1 MKIAEPCCQ
10 LLMSRTP
17 ALARLAAVL
26 LGVMFSVATRT
37 EHAAAQGAS
46 SAVADPIRDS
56 LALELS
62 KMTPSI
68 PGFMSATMYIR
79 SRLGA
84 MLPADDAQRSRIVM
98 SAADSFNKK
107 YAMDSAVHRSAAHT
121 YAVRFTEQELRVLIA
136 YERMQPEIVRAMSAV
151 AESVVTSHRAQ
162 LHDVVRTTV
171 GTVTGTVPAPVAPG
185 PLFLVTAR
193 PPFLPGSLTGS
204 QPASAARAVGPPPCP
219 DTGKAPAAAFRGPP
233 YGVPGSGSQG
243 MSAVGEGLG
252 TPTVEAPVPV
262 VAYPPFLKANGIQGT
277 VIIRYWVNPAGCA
290 EPASF
295 QVKQASDSAMAAAV
309 RDAVRRMR
317 FIKGD
322 SPGKML
328 WMDVVDQVFTF
339 RITP

>member
-1 MKIAEPCCQ
+1 MKIAEPYC
-10 LLMSRTP
+10 
-17 ALARLAAVL
+17 RLIMTRWPVLTRVAAVL
-26 LGVMFSVATRT
+26 LGVMISVATRT
-37 EHAAAQGAS
+37 EHAAAQGTPN
-46 SAVADPIRDS
+46 AVADPVRDS

-98 SAADSFNKK
+98 SAADSFNTK
-107 YAMDSAVHRSAAHT
+107 YAMDAAVRASAART
-121 YAVRFTEQELRVLIA
+121 YAARFTERELRVLIA
-136 YERMQPEIVRAMSAV
+136 YQRMQPEIVRAMSAV

-162 LHDVVRTTV
+162 LNDMVRTTV

-193 PPFLPGSLTGS
+193 PPFLPGNLAGS
-204 QPASAARAVGPPPCP
+204 QPTSAARAASQPLCP

-233 YGVPGSGSQG
+233 YGVPEAGSGG
-243 MSAVGEGLG
+243 ISAVGEGLG
-252 TPTVEAPVPV
+252 SPTVEVTVPV
-262 VAYPPFLKANGIQGT
+262 VYPPVLKANGIQGT
-277 VIIRYWVNPAGCA
+277 VTIQYWVNPAGCA

-295 QVKQASDSAMAAAV
+295 QVKQASDSAMAGAV

-317 FIKGD
+317 FIERD

-328 WMDVVDQVFTF
+328 WMQVVDQVFTF

>member
-1 MKIAEPCCQ
+1 MKIAEPYCQ
-10 LLMSRTP
+10 LLMTRRSVLT
-17 ALARLAAVL
+17 RLAAVL
-26 LGVMFSVATRT
+26 LGVMISVATRT
-37 EHAAAQGAS
+37 GHAAAQGAS
-46 SAVADPIRDS
+46 SAVTDPIRDS

-62 KMTPSI
+62 KMTPFI
-68 PGFMSATMYIR
+68 PGFISATMYIR

-98 SAADSFNKK
+98 SAADSFDKK

-193 PPFLPGSLTGS
+193 PPFLPGSLAGS
-204 QPASAARAVGPPPCP
+204 QLTSAARGASPPPCP

-233 YGVPGSGSQG
+233 YGVPPSGSQG

-252 TPTVEAPVPV
+252 TPTVEAQVP

-295 QVKQASDSAMAAAV
+295 HVKQASDSAMAAAV

-317 FIKGD
+317 FVKGD
-322 SPGKML
+322 SPDKLL
-328 WMDVVDQVFTF
+328 WMEVVDQAFTF
-339 RITP
+339 RIVP